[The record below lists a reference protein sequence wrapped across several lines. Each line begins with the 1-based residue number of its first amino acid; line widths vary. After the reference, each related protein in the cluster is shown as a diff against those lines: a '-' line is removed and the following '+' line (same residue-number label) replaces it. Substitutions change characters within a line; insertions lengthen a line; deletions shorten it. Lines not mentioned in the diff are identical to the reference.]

1 MTNIFESPWP
11 LVIAAICSLVTILLL
26 HIVLPEKKRYRHL
39 LIPVTIAITAF
50 AIDYFVR
57 TDNEKIH
64 YTISK
69 AAKAVESENVNILS
83 TTIDINY
90 EDSFH
95 KNRDSLISHAQGIL
109 SQPIIESI
117 YWSTISIDIKTETSS
132 VSIHARVIIEPSFEA
147 YSRIMLIKA
156 NVSLKKQKD
165 NNWLI
170 EKMEITEINKQP
182 FRWNLIKY

>member
-1 MTNIFESPWP
+1 MANIFESPWS

-26 HIVLPEKKRYRHL
+26 HMVLPEKKRYWHL

-69 AAKAVESENVNILS
+69 AAKAVENENINILS
-83 TTIDINY
+83 TTIDRNY

-95 KNRDSLISHAQGIL
+95 KNRDSLISHAQDIL
-109 SQPIIESI
+109 SQPIIKNI
-117 YWSTISIDIKTETSS
+117 YWSMISIDIKTEKSTA
-132 VSIHARVIIEPSFEA
+132 SIFARVVFEPSFQA
-147 YSRIMLIKA
+147 YSKIMLVKA
-156 NVSLKKQKD
+156 NMSLKKQK
-165 NNWLI
+165 NSNWLI